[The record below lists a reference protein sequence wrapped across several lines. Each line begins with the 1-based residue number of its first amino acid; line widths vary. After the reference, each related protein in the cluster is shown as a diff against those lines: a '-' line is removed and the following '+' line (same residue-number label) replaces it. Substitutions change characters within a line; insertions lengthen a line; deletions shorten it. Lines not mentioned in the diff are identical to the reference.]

1 MKAVLVGVGQAGGK
15 VSEAL
20 RAFDAE
26 NGFGTVQSTVAV
38 NTAKTDLQSLVVD
51 SVLIGEDRVGGHGVG
66 ADNELGAEIMQSNVD
81 EVMRALDGRITAG
94 AESIV
99 VAAGLGGG
107 TGSGGAPALVRELG
121 RVYEMPVYA
130 LGVLPGRNEGS
141 IYQYNAGRSLKTVAR
156 EADATM
162 LVSNDAWRESG
173 ESMGEGYDAINRRIA
188 RRIGLLFAAGELT
201 GEVGESVVDSSEII
215 NTLRSGR
222 LASIGYASAEA
233 SKDPAENINTV
244 TSAARNALLTG
255 NSVPD
260 VTTAD
265 SALFV
270 VVGDPDRIPRK
281 GTVKARQ
288 WLEEELGCMQVRAG
302 DFPMDNDQL
311 AVIVLLGG
319 IERSDRIQELL
330 DRAREG
336 KGDAGEEDVDSTE
349 SLVSD
354 DLDGVF

>member
-1 MKAVLVGVGQAGGK
+1 
-15 VSEAL
+15 
-20 RAFDAE
+20 
-26 NGFGTVQSTVAV
+26 
-38 NTAKTDLQSLVVD
+38 
-51 SVLIGEDRVGGHGVG
+51 VLIGEERVGGHGVG
-66 ADNELGAEIMQSNVD
+66 ADNELGAEIMQSDVD
-81 EVMRALDGRITAG
+81 QVMSALDGRITAG

-107 TGSGGAPALVRELG
+107 TGSGGAPALVSELQ
-121 RVYEMPVYA
+121 RVYEIPVYV

-141 IYQYNAGRSLKTVAR
+141 IYQVNAGRSLKTVAR
-156 EADATM
+156 EADATV

-173 ESMGEGYDAINRRIA
+173 ESMEEGFEAINNRIA

-201 GEVGESVVDSSEII
+201 GEVGESVVDSSEVI
-215 NTLRSGR
+215 NTLRSGQ
-222 LASIGYASAEA
+222 LASIGFASAQSA
-233 SKDPAENINTV
+233 PDPAENIHTIMS
-244 TSAARNALLTG
+244 TARNALFTN

-265 SALFV
+265 AALFV
-270 VVGDPDRIPRK
+270 VVGDSDRIPRK

-288 WLEEELGCMQVRAG
+288 WLEDELGCMQVRAG
-302 DFPMDNDQL
+302 DFPMENDRI

-336 KGDAGEEDVDSTE
+336 MAEDDIEDVDSTE
-349 SLVSD
+349 SLVTD